1 MLTFPHIFES
11 ARVATPQ
18 SGNARDSH
26 NATFKASD
34 ATVAPS
40 DAAFKPSSATLV
52 SHEPSRVSPTDRS
65 ANTLFVRTTSRRV
78 SAKFICTM
86 LCAVAAIVS
95 GCAATQKPRA
105 RAFPW
110 ASANTVR
117 PLAPARASSD
127 VSNDDLFADLGLD
140 VPAPP
145 SVVGAAPSGPPR
157 PRVAVVPSSGGNS
170 SRVPEAP
177 MIAPQ
182 LSPEQTAQAQQ
193 QAAASVSVAEKNLAG
208 SQGRSLNAMQS
219 DLASKV
225 RSFLA
230 EAREAAQVGDWTRA
244 SSAAKKAEVLSQELA
259 SSL

>member
-1 MLTFPHIFES
+1 
-11 ARVATPQ
+11 
-18 SGNARDSH
+18 
-26 NATFKASD
+26 
-34 ATVAPS
+34 
-40 DAAFKPSSATLV
+40 
-52 SHEPSRVSPTDRS
+52 
-65 ANTLFVRTTSRRV
+65 
-78 SAKFICTM
+78 
-86 LCAVAAIVS
+86 
-95 GCAATQKPRA
+95 
-105 RAFPW
+105 
-110 ASANTVR
+110 
-117 PLAPARASSD
+117 
-127 VSNDDLFADLGLD
+127 VSNEDLFADLGIG

-145 SVVGAAPSGPPR
+145 SIVGGVPSGPSR
-157 PRVAVVPSSGGNS
+157 PRVQVVAPGNNS
-170 SRVPEAP
+170 ASHVPEAP

-193 QAAASVSVAEKNLAG
+193 QAAASVSVAEKNIAA

>member
-1 MLTFPHIFES
+1 MLTFPHIFDPV
-11 ARVATPQ
+11 RFATPT
-18 SGNARDSH
+18 SGA
-26 NATFKASD
+26 
-34 ATVAPS
+34 
-40 DAAFKPSSATLV
+40 V
-52 SHEPSRVSPTDRS
+52 SVSP
-65 ANTLFVRTTSRRV
+65 
-78 SAKFICTM
+78 KFAWTM
-86 LCAVAAIVS
+86 LCIVAALLS
-95 GCAATQKPRA
+95 GCAASQKPRA

-110 ASANTVR
+110 ATANNVR
-117 PLAPARASSD
+117 PIAPKTISSD
-127 VSNDDLFADLGLD
+127 VSNEDLFADLGIG

-145 SVVGAAPSGPPR
+145 SIVGGAPSGPLR
-157 PRVAVVPSSGGNS
+157 PRVQVVAPGNNS
-170 SRVPEAP
+170 ASHVPEAP

-193 QAAASVSVAEKNLAG
+193 QAATSVSIAEKNIAA

>member
-11 ARVATPQ
+11 ARVATPRCN
-18 SGNARDSH
+18 NARRSH
-26 NATFKASD
+26 DCEHSRRTAQRL
-34 ATVAPS
+34 
-40 DAAFKPSSATLV
+40 SSL
-52 SHEPSRVSPTDRS
+52 ELSRVSPK
-65 ANTLFVRTTSRRV
+65 FVC
-78 SAKFICTM
+78 AM

-117 PLAPARASSD
+117 PLAPKTISSD
-127 VSNDDLFADLGLD
+127 VSNEELFADLGLD

-145 SVVGAAPSGPPR
+145 SVVGGAPSGPPR
-157 PRVAVVPSSGGNS
+157 PRVVVVPSSGGS
-170 SRVPEAP
+170 SSHVPEAP

-182 LSPEQTAQAQQ
+182 LSPEQTAAAQQ
-193 QAAASVSVAEKNLAG
+193 QTSASVNIAEKNIAG

-244 SSAAKKAEVLSQELA
+244 SSAAKKAEVLSQELV

>member
-11 ARVATPQ
+11 ARVATPRCN
-18 SGNARDSH
+18 NADRSH
-26 NATFKASD
+26 DATF
-34 ATVAPS
+34 ATNG
-40 DAAFKPSSATLV
+40 ATIV
-52 SHEPSRVSPTDRS
+52 SLELSRVSLT
-65 ANTLFVRTTSRRV
+65 FVC
-78 SAKFICTM
+78 AM

-117 PLAPARASSD
+117 PLAPARPSSD
-127 VSNDDLFADLGLD
+127 VTNEDLFADLGLD

-145 SVVGAAPSGPPR
+145 SVVGGAPSGPPR
-157 PRVAVVPSSGGNS
+157 PRVVVVPSSGGS
-170 SRVPEAP
+170 SSHVPEAP

-182 LSPEQTAQAQQ
+182 LSPEQTAAAQQ
-193 QAAASVSVAEKNLAG
+193 QTSTSVNVAEKNIAA

-244 SSAAKKAEVLSQELA
+244 SSAAKKAEVLSQELV